1 MWRFLVRLILRN
13 RNTILISTLLI
24 TIFMGYMARNVK
36 LSYEMVQMLPDND
49 STWIDYMQFREK
61 FGQDGAVMFVGLE
74 TEDLFELE
82 HFQAWYDLT
91 HQLREQEGIEEV
103 LSLARLYNLS
113 RNDSLKRFDFLP
125 IVSQRPETQVEVDS
139 IHQVINSLPFYDG
152 LLQNRETGVSLMM
165 ITLDKQML
173 NTKARVGLIYSIK
186 DQLDEFAQEHN
197 IKVHYSG
204 LPYIRTITTKMAE
217 DELRLFV
224 LLALVVAALILMFF
238 FRSFKATIFPIIIV
252 IISVVWAVGTIGLF
266 GFKITLL
273 TGIIPP
279 LIIVIGVEN
288 CIFLLN
294 KYHDEY
300 REHQNKVKALARV
313 ILRIGNANFL
323 TNATTAA
330 GFAAFTITGNKMLVE
345 FGIVASLN
353 ILAVY
358 LLSLFLI
365 PTFFSYLPPPKLRHI
380 QHLNGGF
387 VNRILDKISWTVQNR
402 RRLIYAFTLVALVA
416 AGFGISRLTTTGKV
430 VDEIPQNHQLYR
442 DLMFLEKHFKGVM
455 PLEITIDTKKPKG
468 AMKQSVLKRVDKL
481 QNMLQQYPQLSKP
494 LSVVEVV
501 KFGKQAFFRG
511 KESFYNVPSRDEL
524 NFIAS
529 YIPNDMQTGSK
540 SLLDNFVDT
549 TYQTIRVSVQM
560 ANIGTKEIQA
570 LTDEIR
576 PRIDSIFPPK
586 NYDVVITGT
595 SVTFLT
601 GTNYLAKNLFQS
613 LILAIVVI
621 TILMAFLFTSF
632 RMVLISLV
640 PNLIPQIM
648 TAALMGYLDI
658 PIKPSTILIFSI
670 ALGISVDNAIHFL
683 SRYRLQLQWNN
694 WEIQKSV
701 IMALRETGY
710 SMIYS
715 SVVLFFGFA
724 IFVLSSFGGTESL
737 GYLVSFT
744 LFVALFS
751 NMFLLPSIL
760 LSADK
765 YLTNKN
771 FEKPYLEIFDGNEL
785 SEDVEV
791 EEKK

>member
-1 MWRFLVRLILRN
+1 
-13 RNTILISTLLI
+13 
-24 TIFMGYMARNVK
+24 
-36 LSYEMVQMLPDND
+36 
-49 STWIDYMQFREK
+49 
-61 FGQDGAVMFVGLE
+61 
-74 TEDLFELE
+74 
-82 HFQAWYDLT
+82 
-91 HQLREQEGIEEV
+91 
-103 LSLARLYNLS
+103 
-113 RNDSLKRFDFLP
+113 
-125 IVSQRPETQVEVDS
+125 
-139 IHQVINSLPFYDG
+139 
-152 LLQNRETGVSLMM
+152 
-165 ITLDKQML
+165 
-173 NTKARVGLIYSIK
+173 
-186 DQLDEFAQEHN
+186 
-197 IKVHYSG
+197 
-204 LPYIRTITTKMAE
+204 
-217 DELRLFV
+217 
-224 LLALVVAALILMFF
+224 
-238 FRSFKATIFPIIIV
+238 
-252 IISVVWAVGTIGLF
+252 
-266 GFKITLL
+266 
-273 TGIIPP
+273 
-279 LIIVIGVEN
+279 
-288 CIFLLN
+288 
-294 KYHDEY
+294 
-300 REHQNKVKALARV
+300 
-313 ILRIGNANFL
+313 
-323 TNATTAA
+323 
-330 GFAAFTITGNKMLVE
+330 
-345 FGIVASLN
+345 
-353 ILAVY
+353 
-358 LLSLFLI
+358 
-365 PTFFSYLPPPKLRHI
+365 
-380 QHLNGGF
+380 
-387 VNRILDKISWTVQNR
+387 
-402 RRLIYAFTLVALVA
+402 
-416 AGFGISRLTTTGKV
+416 
-430 VDEIPQNHQLYR
+430 
-442 DLMFLEKHFKGVM
+442 
-455 PLEITIDTKKPKG
+455 
-468 AMKQSVLKRVDKL
+468 
-481 QNMLQQYPQLSKP
+481 MLQQYPELSKP

-529 YIPNDMQTGSK
+529 YIPKDMQTGSK